1 MFLKYSKQAKVKIEG
16 QLRRQKKEKKN
27 WKYNGIWLK
36 LIYMSRSN
44 CIPVI

>member
-27 WKYNGIWLK
+27 WKVVNK
-36 LIYMSRSN
+36 
-44 CIPVI
+44 